1 VTFNDSLTIKFY
13 LNHMANHSAYSLTQS
28 LLVRHAGASAGV
40 LWRRSLIACVV
51 LSVLGDVLPSARGQQ
66 ANPGYDPRQTEKR
79 FEDKQTGQLTG
90 AQPRLPRT
98 PFSRPDGT
106 ANSTPLFVLRHVAI
120 AGALA
125 IPHARLVTAYQPYL
139 GKKVSQADLANMA
152 SAVSEVY
159 RSAGFH
165 LSRAIVPVQ
174 DIQEGRLRLEV
185 IEGSITEVALKGDGA
200 DQFGVRAMLDV
211 VVAEI
216 PSRLSTLER
225 QLLLIN
231 GRPGVRIQDTG
242 LEEIG
247 TATGRFRLIVELK
260 TWHVYTSF
268 GIDNLGSSSVGPWQ
282 SYATAAFNSYLTPG
296 DALVLNLST
305 TPADP
310 RQLAFG
316 RLSYEV
322 PVGTDG
328 ARIGAS
334 GFYSEVWPG
343 DFRHLYNDNTKTQ
356 SFEFHGSIVPLQ
368 SQQSSLTLTAG
379 LGFSDVREQD
389 VFGPIYND
397 HIRTINLSLDYQIKD
412 NIGGINY
419 LTLGFRQGLDLLG
432 ASHSDDDFLSRDG
445 ASSTFSALNFW
456 YTRYQ
461 TLNDAWS
468 AKLSGAGQWASGPLF
483 TSQQFYL
490 GGLAFGR
497 GYGSAEISGDNGIA
511 GSLELRFDQKVSYRY
526 WSGYQL
532 YSFVDAGTAWN
543 AGYNFGEGLSLVS
556 VGGGARLFLIDDW
569 TADIGVA
576 VPLSYRAP
584 DNSSRSARLLFSLSS
599 AFRLCPARPSSRCV

>member
-1 VTFNDSLTIKFY
+1 MLP
-13 LNHMANHSAYSLTQS
+13 
-28 LLVRHAGASAGV
+28 
-40 LWRRSLIACVV
+40 
-51 LSVLGDVLPSARGQQ
+51 VLGGVTPSAHAQQ
-66 ANPGYDPRQTEKR
+66 ANPGFDPRQAEKR
-79 FEDKQTGQLTG
+79 FENKPSDQISG
-90 AQPRLPRT
+90 AQPRLPRA
-98 PFSRPDGT
+98 PFARPEGT
-106 ANSTPLFVLRHVAI
+106 ADTKPLFVLRHVAI
-120 AGALA
+120 AGAVA
-125 IPHARLVTAYQPYL
+125 IPHDRLVSAYQPYL
-139 GKKVSQADLANMA
+139 AKMVSQADLANMA
-152 SAVSEVY
+152 SAVSDVY
-159 RSAGFH
+159 RDAGFH

-200 DQFGVRAMLDV
+200 DQFGIRPMLDA

-216 PSRLSTLER
+216 PSRLKTLER

-231 GRPGVRIQDTG
+231 GRPGVRIHDTG

-247 TATGRFRLIVELK
+247 TATGRFRLVVELK
-260 TWHVYTSF
+260 TWHLFTSF
-268 GIDNLGSSSVGPWQ
+268 GVDNLGSSSVGPWQ

-296 DALVLNLST
+296 DSLAVNLST
-305 TPADP
+305 TPGDP

-343 DFRHLYNDNTKTQ
+343 DLRHLYNDNTKTQ
-356 SFEFHGSIVPLQ
+356 SFEFRGSIVPLQ

-379 LGFSDVREQD
+379 VGFSDVRERD

-397 HIRTINLSLDYQIKD
+397 HIRTLNLTSDYQIKD
-412 NIGGINY
+412 KFGGSNY
-419 LTLGFRQGLDLLG
+419 LTLGLRQGLDIMG
-432 ASHSDDDFLSRDG
+432 ASHRDDDFLSRDD
-445 ASSTFSALNFW
+445 ASGTFSALNFW

-461 TLNDAWS
+461 TLTDAFS
-468 AKLSGAGQWASGPLF
+468 VKLSGAGQWASGPLF

-490 GGLAFGR
+490 GGVAFGR
-497 GYGSAEISGDNGIA
+497 GYGSAQISGDNGVA
-511 GSLELRFDQKVSYRY
+511 GSLELRFDEKVNYRY

-543 AGYNFGEGLSLVS
+543 DGYNFGEGFSLVS
-556 VGGGARLFLIDDW
+556 VGGGARLFLFDDW

-599 AFRLCPARPSSRCV
+599 AFRLCPARPSSRCL